1 MRSIYRTISILTIVN
16 MADILTIVDTEI
28 GRHVERTPMHAH
40 GPNGSLVSWM
50 ITGDGGVAEDRRLR
64 HLVALADSRAGE
76 PSLLDR
82 ALSRL
87 GLRAADAPAPALDW
101 CAVA

>member
-1 MRSIYRTISILTIVN
+1 MV
-16 MADILTIVDTEI
+16 A
-28 GRHVERTPMHAH
+28 
-40 GPNGSLVSWM
+40 
-50 ITGDGGVAEDRRLR
+50 GDGGIAEDRRLR

-76 PSLLDR
+76 PSLLER

-87 GLRAADAPAPALDW
+87 GRRPAETPAPTLDC